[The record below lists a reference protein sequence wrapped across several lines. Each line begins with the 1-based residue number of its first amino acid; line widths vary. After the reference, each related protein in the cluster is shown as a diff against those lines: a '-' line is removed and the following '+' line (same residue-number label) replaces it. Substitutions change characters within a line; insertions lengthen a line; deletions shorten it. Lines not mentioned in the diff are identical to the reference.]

1 MVLPWFY
8 QLNVFKFQTD
18 FGRLVFPS
26 LMNIEHD
33 EDKNSREK
41 YFVEKEINVDSFFL
55 VPITYFNPK
64 LKILS
69 LLVCPFTKQI
79 RLPWVTVYYIFVF

>member
-1 MVLPWFY
+1 MRGQAAYGGLAGETVFGSLVANKLSFVVLPWFY

-18 FGRLVFPS
+18 FGHLVFPS

-41 YFVEKEINVDSFFL
+41 YFVEKEI
-55 VPITYFNPK
+55 K
-64 LKILS
+64 
-69 LLVCPFTKQI
+69 C
-79 RLPWVTVYYIFVF
+79 

>member
-1 MVLPWFY
+1 
-8 QLNVFKFQTD
+8 
-18 FGRLVFPS
+18 
-26 LMNIEHD
+26 MNIEHD

-41 YFVEKEINVDSFFL
+41 YFVEKDKMLILFFL
-55 VPITYFNPK
+55 VPITFFNPK

-69 LLVCPFTKQI
+69 HVVCPFTKQI